1 MKDVRVINGAYVT
14 EENDKVLIFNP
25 HLFTSFILAKDG
37 TIENTLEKN
46 KKLLIDKSIIFED
59 NFDYNLISKFF

>member
-1 MKDVRVINGAYVT
+1 MEVKMKDVRVINGAYVT

-37 TIENTLEKN
+37 TIENTLEK
-46 KKLLIDKSIIFED
+46 K
-59 NFDYNLISKFF
+59 